1 MRLAAGQAE
10 LRNRSPPCSFIV
22 CWDFWRNE
30 AASDTSLDSSSVM
43 LRLIARIAFTMG
55 IWIVINVID
64 ERNNGAVCTRLKAY
78 AFHGESLTMGEEC
91 PEDSRQF
98 SQHSKRHNVAKVCH
112 ITSLLKSYDIFVC
125 ALCWGAF
132 SFHSAILCV
141 VVTKCNIAVWI
152 FRVWNEIWKLQQT
165 RDF

>member
-22 CWDFWRNE
+22 CWDFWRNK

-43 LRLIARIAFTMG
+43 QRLIARITSTMG

-78 AFHGESLTMGEEC
+78 AFRGETLTMGEEC

-98 SQHSKRHNVAKVCH
+98 SQHSKWHNVAKVCH
-112 ITSLLKSYDIFVC
+112 IASEVIWYLSVCIVLRCIELSKCHFMCCNQMQHASLNMQSMEWDLK
-125 ALCWGAF
+125 
-132 SFHSAILCV
+132 
-141 VVTKCNIAVWI
+141 
-152 FRVWNEIWKLQQT
+152 
-165 RDF
+165 